1 MVCFKK
7 MNIAIFVA
15 VVGGSLLPPSL
26 RRPPPASKKNMGRPR
41 QCERC
46 RIPTFRGYTKIL
58 AFSSKRPNSTATE
71 NFVRIYVNDAS
82 WGSSTCRS
90 DAADLAATEKNIL
103 SVLLSAWVTTKTIDI
118 AVDDTLRP
126 IDTVCQLVW
135 ASAK

>member
-15 VVGGSLLPPSL
+15 VVGGSLLSNANAAEYQ
-26 RRPPPASKKNMGRPR
+26 RSVVI
-41 QCERC
+41 Q
-46 RIPTFRGYTKIL
+46 KIL